1 MKYKVIETNISYLN
15 NVEAELDF
23 SNKKTGETFDLFGMN
38 LNITQLGG
46 SVVGLSSSDYIM
58 VLQYVPEERVE
69 V

>member
-23 SNKKTGETFDLFGMN
+23 SNKKTGDTFDIFGMN

-58 VLQYVPEERVE
+58 VLQHVPEEHVE